1 MSTERP
7 LYTDTEIVNELTLDN
22 KGVYEYVFRSYY
34 SQLCRFS
41 MKYVREKEATEEI
54 VQDIFLYLW
63 EKRHSLNITQS
74 LKAYLYTA
82 TRNRSLN
89 YLKSNLNR
97 VEIRGDL
104 AEDDQPLY
112 VPENDNPDPQELRQT
127 ITQAIDMLPPKCRT
141 IFDLSKNAGLTYQE
155 IAEELGISKKTVE
168 AQMSIALK
176 KLRETLRPCWDS
188 IMLMVGFWLNM

>member
-1 MSTERP
+1 MTTQKP
-7 LYTDTEIVNELTLDN
+7 LYTDAEIVSELTLDN
-22 KGVYEYVFRSYY
+22 KEVFEHLFRTYY
-34 SQLCRFS
+34 HQLCRFS

-89 YLKSNLNR
+89 YIKANISR
-97 VEIRGDL
+97 VEISGDL
-104 AEDDQPLY
+104 AEEDQPLY
-112 VPENDNPDPQELRQT
+112 DPQTSQLDPQDLKRIISE
-127 ITQAIDMLPPKCRT
+127 AIEMLPPRCRA

-155 IAEELGISKKTVE
+155 IAEELEISKKTVE

-176 KLRETLRPCWDS
+176 KLRETLKPAWDK
-188 IMLMVGFWLNM
+188 IILTLVLWLNI